1 MIRINV
7 VDDYSG
13 NLEIKTDSIKELVG
27 SVLKNQDCKRG
38 EVKII
43 FTKDEVIRLFKK
55 KYFNIDVYSDV
66 ISFNLEEGEEPLEGE
81 VYISWDRVIEN
92 AKIFSQNFETELKRI
107 IIHGSLHLVGY
118 DDKTEDEKF
127 FMGNLEEK
135 YLSLNA
141 NLIIL

>member
-13 NLEIKTDSIKELVG
+13 NLEFKTDSIKELVG
-27 SVLKNQDCKRG
+27 SVLKNQNCKRG

-66 ISFNLEEGEEPLEGE
+66 ISFNLEEGKEPLEGE

-118 DDKTEDEKF
+118 DDKTEDEIF